1 MLTLGEIIL
10 PEALLALLWRIRSLI
25 RVRAQRAILSFLAS
39 TYQCL
44 SLKIVPPIE
53 KSAKPLRLN
62 WTLRDLPETALVL
75 LTLLCEHLQLL
86 LQVLQSFFDRLLAP
100 VSFLI
105 TSLKRCCQLFAV
117 FSQSHELLIF
127 ATKGG
132 IELLDEIVL
141 HLKLF

>member
-1 MLTLGEIIL
+1 M
-10 PEALLALLWRIRSLI
+10 
-25 RVRAQRAILSFLAS
+25 
-39 TYQCL
+39 
-44 SLKIVPPIE
+44 PPIE
-53 KSAKPLRLN
+53 KSAEPLRLN
-62 WTLRDLPETALVL
+62 WTLRDLPESTLVL
-75 LTLLCEHLQLL
+75 LTLLSEHLQFL
-86 LQVLQSFFDRLLAP
+86 LQVLQRFFDRLLAP

-105 TSLKRCCQLFAV
+105 TNLKRCCQLFAV